1 MKGEVFLVHWNESQA
16 EEYAEELRS
25 DGWKVEVQTEDGG
38 RAFKFTRGNPPD
50 VVVVHLSDKPSHGRE
65 VAHTLRQAKATRHLP
80 IVFVDGEEEAVQKT
94 KAKVPD
100 AVFTTSAE
108 LRKVLGTF
116 SKSGDPEWG
125 PRADK

>member
-25 DGWKVEVQTEDGG
+25 DGWKVEVETEDGG
-38 RAFKFTRGNPPD
+38 RAYKFTRANEPD
-50 VVVVHLSDKPSHGRE
+50 VIVAHLSDKPSYGRE

-80 IVFVDGEEEAVQKT
+80 IVFVDGEEEAVQET

-108 LRKVLGTF
+108 LREVLGKF
-116 SKSGDPEWG
+116 SKSGD
-125 PRADK
+125 RA